1 MVMTDEVVKFLDKYG
16 DKISASY
23 EVLKEQSKWHDVIV
37 YWIIISTIILVIGLI
52 FVTIASF
59 GTDSFDLDNW
69 NKVMYDGKYYEK
81 SKPNRVLVYI
91 NITLPFVILFNT
103 VFSVWLS
110 WQLAPDYNLINNLL
124 NR

>member
-1 MVMTDEVVKFLDKYG
+1 MTDEFVKFLDKYG

-23 EVLKEQSKWHDVIV
+23 EVLKEQSKWHDVMV

-91 NITLPFVILFNT
+91 NIALPFVILFNT

-110 WQLAPDYNLINNLL
+110 WQLAPDYNLINNLI

>member
-1 MVMTDEVVKFLDKYG
+1 MTDEVVKFLDKYG
-16 DKISASY
+16 DKFAASY
-23 EVLKEQSKWHDVIV
+23 EILKEQSKWHDVMV

-52 FVTIASF
+52 FVTMASF
-59 GTDSFDLDNW
+59 GTDSFNLDNW

-81 SKPNRVLVYI
+81 SKPNRILVYI
-91 NITLPFVILFNT
+91 NIVLPFVILFNT

-110 WQLAPDYNLINNLL
+110 WQLAPDYNLINNLI

>member
-1 MVMTDEVVKFLDKYG
+1 MTDEVVKFLDKYG
-16 DKISASY
+16 DKIPASY
-23 EVLKEQSKWHDVIV
+23 EVLKEQSKWHDVMV

-81 SKPNRVLVYI
+81 HKPNRVLVYI

-110 WQLAPDYNLINNLL
+110 WQLAPDYNLINNLI

>member
-1 MVMTDEVVKFLDKYG
+1 MTDEVVKFLDKYG

-23 EVLKEQSKWHDVIV
+23 EVLKEQSKWHDLMV
-37 YWIIISTIILVIGLI
+37 YWIIISTIILIICLMC
-52 FVTIASF
+52 VTMISF
-59 GTDSFDLDNW
+59 NTDSFDLDNW

-91 NITLPFVILFNT
+91 NITLPLVILFNT

-110 WQLAPDYNLINNLL
+110 WQLAPDYNLINNLI

>member
-1 MVMTDEVVKFLDKYG
+1 MTDEVVKFLDKYG

-23 EVLKEQSKWHDVIV
+23 EVLKEQSKWHDVMV

-52 FVTIASF
+52 FITMASF

-81 SKPNRVLVYI
+81 HKPNRVLVYI

-110 WQLAPDYNLINNLL
+110 WHLAPDYNLINNLI

>member
-1 MVMTDEVVKFLDKYG
+1 MTDELVKFLDKYG

-23 EVLKEQSKWHDVIV
+23 EILKEQSKWHDVMV

-69 NKVMYDGKYYEK
+69 NKVMYDGKYYAK

-110 WQLAPDYNLINNLL
+110 WQLAPDYNLINNLI

>member
-1 MVMTDEVVKFLDKYG
+1 MTDEVVKFLDKYG
-16 DKISASY
+16 DKIAASY
-23 EVLKEQSKWHDVIV
+23 EVLKEKSKWHDVMV
-37 YWIIISTIILVIGLI
+37 YWIIISTIILVIGPI
-52 FVTIASF
+52 FVTMASF
-59 GTDSFDLDNW
+59 VTDSFDLDNW

-81 SKPNRVLVYI
+81 CKPNRILVYI

-110 WQLAPDYNLINNLL
+110 WQLAHDYNLINNLI

>member
-1 MVMTDEVVKFLDKYG
+1 MTDEVVKFLDKYG

-23 EVLKEQSKWHDVIV
+23 EVLKEQSKWHDVMV

-52 FVTIASF
+52 FVTMASF

-91 NITLPFVILFNT
+91 NIALPFVILINT

>member
-1 MVMTDEVVKFLDKYG
+1 MTDEVVKFLDKYG

-23 EVLKEQSKWHDVIV
+23 EVLKEQSKWHDVMV
-37 YWIIISTIILVIGLI
+37 YWIIISTIILVIGLM

-81 SKPNRVLVYI
+81 RKPNRILVYI

>member
-1 MVMTDEVVKFLDKYG
+1 MTDEIVKFLDKYG
-16 DKISASY
+16 DEISASY
-23 EVLKEQSKWHDVIV
+23 EVLKEQSKWHDVMV

-52 FVTIASF
+52 FVTMASF

>member
-1 MVMTDEVVKFLDKYG
+1 MTDEVVKFLDKYG

-23 EVLKEQSKWHDVIV
+23 EVLKEQSKWHDVMV

-52 FVTIASF
+52 FVTMASF

-110 WQLAPDYNLINNLL
+110 WQLAPDYNLINNLI

>member
-1 MVMTDEVVKFLDKYG
+1 MTDEVVKFLDKYG

>member
-1 MVMTDEVVKFLDKYG
+1 MTDEVVKFLDKYG

-23 EVLKEQSKWHDVIV
+23 EVLKEQSKWHDFMV
-37 YWIIISTIILVIGLI
+37 YWILISTIILIIGLI

-110 WQLAPDYNLINNLL
+110 WQLAPDYNLINNLI

>member
-1 MVMTDEVVKFLDKYG
+1 MTDEVVKFLDKYS
-16 DKISASY
+16 DKIDASY
-23 EVLKEQSKWHDVIV
+23 EVLKEQSKWHDVMV
-37 YWIIISTIILVIGLI
+37 YWIIISTIILVISLI
-52 FVTIASF
+52 FVTMASF

-69 NKVMYDGKYYEK
+69 NKVMYDGKYYAK

-103 VFSVWLS
+103 IFSVWLS
-110 WQLAPDYNLINNLL
+110 WQLAPDYNLINNLI

>member
-1 MVMTDEVVKFLDKYG
+1 MTDEVVKFLDKYG
-16 DKISASY
+16 DKIAASY
-23 EVLKEQSKWHDVIV
+23 EVLKEQSKWHDVMV

-52 FVTIASF
+52 FVTMISLN
-59 GTDSFDLDNW
+59 TDSFDLDNW
-69 NKVMYDGKYYEK
+69 NKVMYDGKYYAK

-91 NITLPFVILFNT
+91 NIALPFVILFNT

-110 WQLAPDYNLINNLL
+110 WQLAPDYNLINNLI

>member
-1 MVMTDEVVKFLDKYG
+1 MTDEVVKFLDKYG

-23 EVLKEQSKWHDVIV
+23 EVLKEQSKWHDVMV
-37 YWIIISTIILVIGLI
+37 YWIIISTIILVIGLM

-110 WQLAPDYNLINNLL
+110 WQLAPDYNLINNLI

>member
-1 MVMTDEVVKFLDKYG
+1 MTDEVVKFLDKYG
-16 DKISASY
+16 DKIAASY
-23 EVLKEQSKWHDVIV
+23 EVLKEQSKWHDVMV
-37 YWIIISTIILVIGLI
+37 YWIIISTIILVIGLMCI
-52 FVTIASF
+52 TMISLH
-59 GTDSFDLDNW
+59 TDSFDLDYW

-81 SKPNRVLVYI
+81 HKPNRVIVYI

-110 WQLAPDYNLINNLL
+110 WQLAPDYNLIHNLI

>member
-1 MVMTDEVVKFLDKYG
+1 MTDEVVKFLDKYG

-23 EVLKEQSKWHDVIV
+23 EVLKEQSKWHDVMV

-52 FVTIASF
+52 FVTMASF

-69 NKVMYDGKYYEK
+69 NKVMYDGKYYAK

-110 WQLAPDYNLINNLL
+110 WQLAPDYNLINNLI

>member
-1 MVMTDEVVKFLDKYG
+1 MTDEIVKFLDKYG

-23 EVLKEQSKWHDVIV
+23 EVLKEQSKWHDVMV
-37 YWIIISTIILVIGLI
+37 YWIIISTIILVIGLV

-59 GTDSFDLDNW
+59 GTDSFDIDNW

-110 WQLAPDYNLINNLL
+110 WQLAPDYNLINNLI

>member
-1 MVMTDEVVKFLDKYG
+1 MTDEVIKFLDKYG
-16 DKISASY
+16 DKIAASY
-23 EVLKEQSKWHDVIV
+23 EVLKEQSKWHDVMV

-52 FVTIASF
+52 FVTVASF

-69 NKVMYDGKYYEK
+69 NKVMYDGKYYAK

-103 VFSVWLS
+103 VF
-110 WQLAPDYNLINNLL
+110 
-124 NR
+124 

>member
-1 MVMTDEVVKFLDKYG
+1 MTDELVKFLDKYG

-23 EVLKEQSKWHDVIV
+23 EVLKEQSKWHDVMV
-37 YWIIISTIILVIGLI
+37 YWIIISTIILVISLI

-91 NITLPFVILFNT
+91 NIALPFVILFNT

>member
-1 MVMTDEVVKFLDKYG
+1 MTDEVVKFIDKYG
-16 DKISASY
+16 DKIVSSY
-23 EVLKEQSKWHDVIV
+23 EVLKEQSKWHDAMV

-52 FVTIASF
+52 FVTMASF
-59 GTDSFDLDNW
+59 WTDSFDLDNW

-91 NITLPFVILFNT
+91 NIALPFVILFNT

-110 WQLAPDYNLINNLL
+110 WQLAPDYNLINNLI

>member
-1 MVMTDEVVKFLDKYG
+1 MTDEVVKFLDKYG

-23 EVLKEQSKWHDVIV
+23 EVLKEQSKWHDVMV

-52 FVTIASF
+52 FVTVASF

-69 NKVMYDGKYYEK
+69 NKVMYAGKYYAK
-81 SKPNRVLVYI
+81 SKPNRILVYI

-110 WQLAPDYNLINNLL
+110 WQLAPDYNLINNLI

>member
-1 MVMTDEVVKFLDKYG
+1 MTDEVVKFLDKYG

-23 EVLKEQSKWHDVIV
+23 EVLKEQSKWHDVMV
-37 YWIIISTIILVIGLI
+37 YWIIISTIILVISLI
-52 FVTIASF
+52 FVTVASF

-69 NKVMYDGKYYEK
+69 NKVMYDGKYYAK

-91 NITLPFVILFNT
+91 NIALPFVILFNT

>member
-1 MVMTDEVVKFLDKYG
+1 MTDEVVKFLDKYG
-16 DKISASY
+16 DKITASY
-23 EVLKEQSKWHDVIV
+23 EVLKEQSKWHDVMV
-37 YWIIISTIILVIGLI
+37 YWIIISTIILVICLI

-69 NKVMYDGKYYEK
+69 NKVMYDGKYYAK

-91 NITLPFVILFNT
+91 NIALPFVILFNT

>member
-1 MVMTDEVVKFLDKYG
+1 MTDEVVKFLDKYG
-16 DKISASY
+16 DKITASY
-23 EVLKEQSKWHDVIV
+23 EVLKEQSKWHDVMV

-52 FVTIASF
+52 CVTMISF
-59 GTDSFDLDNW
+59 NTDSFDLDNW

-81 SKPNRVLVYI
+81 RKPNRVLVYI

-103 VFSVWLS
+103 IFSVWLS
-110 WQLAPDYNLINNLL
+110 WQLAPDYNLINNLI

>member
-1 MVMTDEVVKFLDKYG
+1 MTDEVVKFLDKYG

-23 EVLKEQSKWHDVIV
+23 KVLKEQSKWHDVMV

-52 FVTIASF
+52 FVTVASF
-59 GTDSFDLDNW
+59 GTDS
-69 NKVMYDGKYYEK
+69 
-81 SKPNRVLVYI
+81 
-91 NITLPFVILFNT
+91 FVILFNT

-110 WQLAPDYNLINNLL
+110 WQLAPDYNLINNLI

>member
-1 MVMTDEVVKFLDKYG
+1 MTDEVVKFLDKYG
-16 DKISASY
+16 DKIAAAY
-23 EVLKEQSKWHDVIV
+23 EVLKEQYKWHDVMV
-37 YWIIISTIILVIGLI
+37 YWIIISTIILVISLI
-52 FVTIASF
+52 FVTMVSF
-59 GTDSFDLDNW
+59 NTDSFDLDNW

-91 NITLPFVILFNT
+91 NIALPFVILFNT

-110 WQLAPDYNLINNLL
+110 WQLAPDYNLINNLI

>member
-1 MVMTDEVVKFLDKYG
+1 MTDEVVKYG
-16 DKISASY
+16 DKIAASY
-23 EVLKEQSKWHDVIV
+23 EVLKEQSKWHDVMV
-37 YWIIISTIILVIGLI
+37 YWIIISTIILVISLI
-52 FVTIASF
+52 FVTMASF

-69 NKVMYDGKYYEK
+69 NKVMYDGKYYAK

-110 WQLAPDYNLINNLL
+110 WQLAPDYNLINNLI

>member
-1 MVMTDEVVKFLDKYG
+1 MTDEIVKFLDKYG

-23 EVLKEQSKWHDVIV
+23 EVLKEQSKWHDVMV

-52 FVTIASF
+52 FVTVASF

-69 NKVMYDGKYYEK
+69 NKVMYDGKYYAK

-110 WQLAPDYNLINNLL
+110 WQLAPDYNLINNLI

>member
-1 MVMTDEVVKFLDKYG
+1 MTDEIVKFLDKYV

-23 EVLKEQSKWHDVIV
+23 EVLKEQSKWHDVMV
-37 YWIIISTIILVIGLI
+37 YWIIISTIILVISLI
-52 FVTIASF
+52 FVTMASF

-69 NKVMYDGKYYEK
+69 NKVMYDGKYYAK

-91 NITLPFVILFNT
+91 NITLPLVILFNT

-110 WQLAPDYNLINNLL
+110 WQLAPDYNLINNLI

>member
-1 MVMTDEVVKFLDKYG
+1 MTDEVVKFLDKYG

-23 EVLKEQSKWHDVIV
+23 EVLKEQSKWHDVMV

-52 FVTIASF
+52 FVTVASF

-69 NKVMYDGKYYEK
+69 NKVMYDGKYYAK

-110 WQLAPDYNLINNLL
+110 WQLAPDYNLINNLI